1 MDFQIREM
9 YSEDTDAKGY
19 VHWKTW
25 QETYIGLMDEKYL
38 TSQTLEKCQ
47 SIARRW
53 PENTLVAELDGKI
66 VGFSCYGKDASGIG
80 EIFAI
85 YLLKE
90 VQGSGLGR
98 KLMDATLHQLSDCPL
113 VFLWVLE
120 GNTQAIG
127 FYKHY
132 GFRMDGNKQDIPQG
146 RELRMIYNRC

>member
-1 MDFQIREM
+1 MIVIRAM
-9 YSEDTDAKGY
+9 QPEDADAKGY

-25 QETYIGLMDEKYL
+25 QETYAGLMDEKYL

-47 SIARRW
+47 TIAHRW

-66 VGFSCYGKDASGIG
+66 VGFSCYGKDASGTG
-80 EIFAI
+80 EVFAI

-90 VQGSGLGR
+90 VQGFGLGR
-98 KLMDATLHQLSDCPL
+98 KLMDATLHQLRDCPH

-127 FYKHY
+127 FYEHY
-132 GFRMDGNKQDIPQG
+132 GFRMDGSKQNIPQG
-146 RELRMIYNRC
+146 RELRMIRKCAD